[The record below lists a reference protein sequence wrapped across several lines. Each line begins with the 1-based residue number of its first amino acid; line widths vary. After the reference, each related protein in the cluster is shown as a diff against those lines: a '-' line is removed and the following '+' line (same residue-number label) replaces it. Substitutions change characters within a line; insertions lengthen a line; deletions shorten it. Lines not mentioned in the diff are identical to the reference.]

1 MTQSSQYH
9 EIAAEA
15 RMMSVPP
22 GAADSLGFED
32 LGYIGPAPPDARLI
46 YYVEYGD
53 GSLSEPERR
62 LFIASSTSL
71 PQLPKPAQP
80 PKPSRPRKPSIRTLV
95 KQAEQA
101 TGKAVTS
108 ITMSDGTK
116 LDFVA
121 PGTVEPKNPWPL
133 DEFRTKETKQ

>member
-15 RMMSVPP
+15 RMSGPP

-32 LGYIGPAPPDARLI
+32 LGYIGPPPPEARLS
-46 YYVEYGD
+46 YYVEYGHD
-53 GSLSEPERR
+53 PSEPERR
-62 LFIASSTSL
+62 LFIACSASL
-71 PQLPKPAQP
+71 PQAPKLPQP
-80 PKPSRPRKPSIRTLV
+80 PKSSKPRKPSIRTLV

-108 ITMSDGTK
+108 ITTPDGTK
-116 LDFVA
+116 LDFGK
-121 PGTVEPKNPWPL
+121 PEPAEMKNPWPL
-133 DEFRTKETKQ
+133 DEFRTKEAKR

>member
-1 MTQSSQYH
+1 MT
-9 EIAAEA
+9 
-15 RMMSVPP
+15 P
-22 GAADSLGFED
+22 GAADSLGSED

-116 LDFVA
+116 LELGKIDSPKQGNEVDEWMAKHARA
-121 PGTVEPKNPWPL
+121 PE
-133 DEFRTKETKQ
+133 RHS